1 MKRSLFLAMILLFG
15 ASSVCNISYAQT
27 KREQRKA
34 EKQFADLK
42 KSSDI
47 AQAIEDRSFSF
58 IVTEINS
65 TSSPDIANIPITVPS
80 GLDIYPNLLKCTLP
94 GYTPERQTTLR
105 TQGIPDIDFRATDY
119 TFESHK
125 DGNDW
130 EINIVASDPRSNN
143 KYFIQLLFPSL
154 GRNGELVIRTPSAP
168 SVTYLGDIRLPSE
181 E

>member
-65 TSSPDIANIPITVPS
+65 RYCEYSDNGS
-80 GLDIYPNLLKCTLP
+80 
-94 GYTPERQTTLR
+94 
-105 TQGIPDIDFRATDY
+105 FRARHL
-119 TFESHK
+119 S
-125 DGNDW
+125 
-130 EINIVASDPRSNN
+130 
-143 KYFIQLLFPSL
+143 
-154 GRNGELVIRTPSAP
+154 
-168 SVTYLGDIRLPSE
+168 
-181 E
+181 